1 MAGAILEN
9 LKACEAKVGDKRENR
24 STSDST
30 PGTPLQTDGQERDQ
44 ERGTNEEL
52 LNTVTFLLSDMGNQY
67 YKVEVN
73 TSGSSS
79 LSPDLVIS
87 TCQDV
92 GMVPVCSSIIS
103 SSTSSSEACMLTTV
117 NPTSFADA
125 ICYGTTTS
133 CQELTTNTFLFSSA
147 TSVCLAEALGSPG
160 SCQRPS
166 LAPSVLKD
174 CAGHAAL

>member
-1 MAGAILEN
+1 MGTRGKTGAQ
-9 LKACEAKVGDKRENR
+9 A
-24 STSDST
+24 
-30 PGTPLQTDGQERDQ
+30 TPLQTLHSRQMDKKETKR
-44 ERGTNEEL
+44 EKRSTNEEL

-73 TSGSSS
+73 TTRSSS

-92 GMVPVCSSIIS
+92 GMVPVCNIS

-125 ICYGTTTS
+125 ICNGTTTTS
-133 CQELTTNTFLFSSA
+133 CQELTSNTFLFSST
-147 TSVCLAEALGSPG
+147 TSVCLREALGSLG
-160 SCQRPS
+160 SCQQPS
-166 LAPSVLKD
+166 LAPS
-174 CAGHAAL
+174 ALCVTPTGNIMLHYSGELQ